1 MRTASSQALPPL
13 SSAIRSVA
21 LFEAFKGAL
30 VLLAACGLLSLLHH
44 DIHALAARLIA
55 HTHLNPAAHYPSIF
69 LDAAARLHDDRLRL
83 LALGAAAYSSLRFVE
98 AWGLWRQRAWA
109 EWLAA
114 ASGAIYLPAEL
125 FELVERPGWLH
136 AALLAVNLLVVGV
149 MVRALM
155 TRRRRA

>member
-1 MRTASSQALPPL
+1 M
-13 SSAIRSVA
+13 SSAIRTVA

-44 DIHALAARLIA
+44 DIHALAVRLIA
-55 HTHLNPAAHYPSIF
+55 HTHLNPAAHYPRIF

-83 LALGAAAYSSLRFVE
+83 LALGAAAYSALRFVE

-114 ASGAIYLPAEL
+114 GSGAIYLPAEL
-125 FELVERPGWLH
+125 FELVERPTALH
-136 AALLAVNLLVVGV
+136 AALLGLNLLVVGV
-149 MVRALM
+149 MVRALRE
-155 TRRRRA
+155 RRRRAADVQSPLD